1 MNAMNYRM
9 IARILGMVLLIL
21 AALLVLPLI
30 AGLYYGENVLNFAVT
45 IAAAAALGGIL
56 LLFKPKNRDIYARE
70 GFTAVGLSWI
80 LMSLLGALPF
90 VISGDIPSY
99 VDALFE
105 TVSGFTTTG
114 STLLTDVEAMS
125 RGCMFWRMFTHWIG
139 GMGVLVFI
147 MAVLPMSG
155 EHSMHIMRA
164 EIPGPVVGK
173 LVPRARKTAA
183 ILYLIYM
190 GMTAVETVL
199 LLCGGMSFYDALLHA
214 FATAGTGGFST
225 RGASIAAFD
234 SLYIEVV
241 ISVFM
246 LLFAVNFNLYFLL
259 LMGRVRDVLKNQELR
274 CFGALVAFS
283 MLTIAWNISGQ
294 YSGFAEALRYS
305 SFTVAS
311 IVSSTGFGTAD
322 FTQWPQYSQWLLV
335 IIMFVGAC
343 AGSTGGGL
351 KLSRVMMLLRA
362 AYSDL
367 RHMIWPRRVNRVQ
380 MEGQRVEQAAIRAVF
395 SYFTLYMLMLLL
407 GTLLISFDGFDT
419 ATNFTAALT
428 CLSNIGPGLGLIGPA
443 GNFSIFSDFS
453 KLLMSFLMLAGRLEM
468 YPILVLFFPSV
479 WKRS

>member
-1 MNAMNYRM
+1 MNYRM
-9 IARILGMVLLIL
+9 IARILGMVLLIT
-21 AALLVLPLI
+21 AALMLLPLI
-30 AGLYYGENVLNFAVT
+30 AGLYYGESVLNFIIT
-45 IAAAAALGGIL
+45 IAATAALGGIF

-70 GFTAVGLSWI
+70 GFAAVGLSWI

-90 VISGDIPSY
+90 VISGDIPHY

-114 STLLTDVEAMS
+114 SSLLTDIEGMS

-164 EIPGPVVGK
+164 EVPGPVVGK
-173 LVPRARKTAA
+173 LVPRVRKTAA

-190 GMTAVETVL
+190 GLTAIETLFL
-199 LLCGGMSFYDALLHA
+199 LGGGMSFFEALLHA

-225 RGASIAAFD
+225 RGASIAAFN
-234 SLYIEVV
+234 SLYIEIV

-259 LMGRVRDVLKNQELR
+259 LLGRVRDVLKNQELR
-274 CFGALVAFS
+274 CFACIVAFS
-283 MLTIAWNISGQ
+283 MLSIAWNISGQ

-311 IVSSTGFGTAD
+311 LVSSTGFGTAD

-335 IIMFVGAC
+335 IIMFIGAC

-351 KLSRVMMLLRA
+351 KLSRVMLLIRA
-362 AYSDL
+362 AFADL

-380 MEGQRVEQAAIRAVF
+380 MEGQRVEAAGIRAVF
-395 SYFTLYMLMLLL
+395 SYFALYMLMLLL

-428 CLSNIGPGLGLIGPA
+428 CLSNMGPGLGLIGPN

-453 KLLMSFLMLAGRLEM
+453 KLLMSLLMLIGRLEI
-468 YPILVLFFPSV
+468 YPVLVLFFPSV
-479 WKRS
+479 WRKS

>member
-1 MNAMNYRM
+1 
-9 IARILGMVLLIL
+9 MVLLIT
-21 AALLVLPLI
+21 AALMLLPLI
-30 AGLYYGENVLNFAVT
+30 AGLYYGESVLNFIIT
-45 IAAAAALGGIL
+45 IAATAALGGIF

-70 GFTAVGLSWI
+70 GFAAVGLSWI

-90 VISGDIPSY
+90 VISGDIPHY

-114 STLLTDVEAMS
+114 STLLTDIEGMS

-164 EIPGPVVGK
+164 EVPGPVVGK
-173 LVPRARKTAA
+173 LVPRVRKTAA

-190 GMTAVETVL
+190 GLTAIETLFL
-199 LLCGGMSFYDALLHA
+199 LGGGMSFFEALLHA

-225 RGASIAAFD
+225 RGASIAAFN
-234 SLYIEVV
+234 SLYIEIV

-259 LMGRVRDVLKNQELR
+259 LLGRVRDVLKNQELR
-274 CFGALVAFS
+274 CFACIVAFS
-283 MLTIAWNISGQ
+283 MLSIAWNISGQ

-311 IVSSTGFGTAD
+311 LVSSTGFGTAD

-335 IIMFVGAC
+335 IIMFIGAC

-351 KLSRVMMLLRA
+351 KLSRVMLLIRA
-362 AYSDL
+362 AFADL

-380 MEGQRVEQAAIRAVF
+380 MDGQRVEAAGIRAVF
-395 SYFTLYMLMLLL
+395 SYFALYMLMLLL

-428 CLSNIGPGLGLIGPA
+428 CLSNMGPGLGLIGPN

-453 KLLMSFLMLAGRLEM
+453 KLLMSLLMLIGRLEI

-479 WKRS
+479 WRKS

>member
-1 MNAMNYRM
+1 MNYRM

-45 IAAAAALGGIL
+45 IAVAAALGGFFM
-56 LLFKPKNRDIYARE
+56 LFKPKNRDIYARE

-80 LMSLLGALPF
+80 LMSLIGALPF

-183 ILYLIYM
+183 ILYIIYM
-190 GMTAVETVL
+190 GLTAIETVF
-199 LLCGGMSFYDALLHA
+199 LLCGGMSFYDAMLHA

-225 RGASIAAFD
+225 RGAGIAAFD

-274 CFGALVAFS
+274 CFGVFVAFS
-283 MLTIAWNISGQ
+283 MLTVAWNISGQ
-294 YSGFAEALRYS
+294 YGGFAEALRYS

-311 IVSSTGFGTAD
+311 LVSSTGFGTAD

-351 KLSRVMMLLRA
+351 KLSRVMLLLKA
-362 AYSDL
+362 AFSDL

-428 CLSNIGPGLGLIGPA
+428 CLSNMGPGLGLIGPS

-453 KLLMSFLMLAGRLEM
+453 KLLMSFLMLAGRLEI
-468 YPILVLFFPSV
+468 YPILVLLFPSV

>member
-1 MNAMNYRM
+1 MNYRM
-9 IARILGMVLLIL
+9 IARILGMVLLIT
-21 AALLVLPLI
+21 AALMLLPLI
-30 AGLYYGENVLNFAVT
+30 AGLYYGESVLNFIIT
-45 IAAAAALGGIL
+45 IAATAALGGIF

-70 GFTAVGLSWI
+70 GFAAVGLSWI

-90 VISGDIPSY
+90 VISGDIPHY

-114 STLLTDVEAMS
+114 STLLTDIEGMS

-164 EIPGPVVGK
+164 EVPGPVVGK
-173 LVPRARKTAA
+173 LVPRVRKTAA

-190 GMTAVETVL
+190 GLTAIETLFL
-199 LLCGGMSFYDALLHA
+199 LGGGMSFFEALLHA

-225 RGASIAAFD
+225 RGASITAFN
-234 SLYIEVV
+234 SLYIEIV

-259 LMGRVRDVLKNQELR
+259 LLGRVRDVLKNQELR
-274 CFGALVAFS
+274 CFACIVAFS
-283 MLTIAWNISGQ
+283 MLSIAWNISGQ

-311 IVSSTGFGTAD
+311 LVSSTGFGTAD

-335 IIMFVGAC
+335 IIMFIGAC

-351 KLSRVMMLLRA
+351 KLSRVMLLIRA
-362 AYSDL
+362 AFADL

-380 MEGQRVEQAAIRAVF
+380 MEGQRVEAAGIRAVF
-395 SYFTLYMLMLLL
+395 SYFALYMLMLLL

-428 CLSNIGPGLGLIGPA
+428 CLSNMGPGLGLIGPN

-453 KLLMSFLMLAGRLEM
+453 KLLMSLLMLIGRLEI

-479 WKRS
+479 WRKS

>member
-1 MNAMNYRM
+1 MNYRM

-21 AALLVLPLI
+21 AALMLLPLI
-30 AGLYYGENVLNFAVT
+30 AGLCYGENVLSFIIT
-45 IAAAAALGGIL
+45 IALTAAVGGIFMC
-56 LLFKPKNRDIYARE
+56 FKPKTRDIYARE

-90 VISGDIPSY
+90 VISGDIPHY

-114 STLLTDVEAMS
+114 STLLTDVESMS

-164 EIPGPVVGK
+164 EVPGPIVGK

-183 ILYLIYM
+183 ILYMIYM
-190 GMTAVETVL
+190 GLTAIETVF

-225 RGASIAAFD
+225 RSASIAAFD
-234 SLYIEVV
+234 SLYIEIV

-246 LLFAVNFNLYFLL
+246 LLFSVNFNLYFLL
-259 LMGRVRDVLKNQELR
+259 LLGRVRDVLKNQELR
-274 CFGALVAFS
+274 CFAAIVAFS
-283 MLTIAWNISGQ
+283 MLSIAWNISGQ
-294 YSGFAEALRYS
+294 YGSFAEALRYS

-311 IVSSTGFGTAD
+311 LVSSTGFGTAD
-322 FTQWPQYSQWLLV
+322 FTQWPQFSQWLLV
-335 IIMFVGAC
+335 IIMFIGAC

-351 KLSRVMMLLRA
+351 KLSRVMLLLRA
-362 AYSDL
+362 AFADL

-380 MEGQRVEQAAIRAVF
+380 LEGQRVDPAGVRAVF
-395 SYFTLYMLMLLL
+395 SYFSLYMLILLL
-407 GTLLISFDGFDT
+407 GTLLISLDGFGT

-428 CLSNIGPGLGLIGPA
+428 CLSNMGPGLGLIGPA
-443 GNFSIFSDFS
+443 GNFSIFSDLS
-453 KLLMSFLMLAGRLEM
+453 KLLMSLLMLIGRLEI

>member
-1 MNAMNYRM
+1 M

-30 AGLYYGENVLNFAVT
+30 AGLCYGENVLNFAVT
-45 IAAAAALGGIL
+45 IAAAAALGGIFM
-56 LLFKPKNRDIYARE
+56 LFKPKNRDIYARE

-90 VISGDIPSY
+90 VISGDIPHY

-183 ILYLIYM
+183 ILYMIYM
-190 GMTAVETVL
+190 GLTAIETVF

-274 CFGALVAFS
+274 CFLVIVAFS

-294 YSGFAEALRYS
+294 YGGFAEALRYS

-311 IVSSTGFGTAD
+311 LVSSTGFGTAD

-351 KLSRVMMLLRA
+351 KLSRVMLLLKA
-362 AYSDL
+362 AFSDL

-395 SYFTLYMLMLLL
+395 SYFTLYMLILLL

-428 CLSNIGPGLGLIGPA
+428 CLSNMGPGLGLIGPS

-453 KLLMSFLMLAGRLEM
+453 KLLMSFLMLAGRLEI

>member
-1 MNAMNYRM
+1 M

-30 AGLYYGENVLNFAVT
+30 AGLCYGENVLNFAVT
-45 IAAAAALGGIL
+45 IAAAAALGGIFM
-56 LLFKPKNRDIYARE
+56 LFKPKNRDIYARE

-80 LMSLLGALPF
+80 LMSLIGALPF

-183 ILYLIYM
+183 ILYMIYM
-190 GMTAVETVL
+190 GLTAIETVF

-225 RGASIAAFD
+225 RGAGIAAFD

-274 CFGALVAFS
+274 CFLVIVAFS

-294 YSGFAEALRYS
+294 YGGFAEALRYS

-311 IVSSTGFGTAD
+311 LVSSTGFGTAD

-351 KLSRVMMLLRA
+351 KLSRVMLLLKA
-362 AYSDL
+362 AFSDL

-395 SYFTLYMLMLLL
+395 SYFTLYMLILLL

-428 CLSNIGPGLGLIGPA
+428 CLSNMGPGLGLIGPS

-453 KLLMSFLMLAGRLEM
+453 KLLMSFLMLAGRLEI

>member
-1 MNAMNYRM
+1 
-9 IARILGMVLLIL
+9 MVLLIT
-21 AALLVLPLI
+21 AALMLLPLI
-30 AGLYYGENVLNFAVT
+30 AGLYYGESVLNFIIT
-45 IAAAAALGGIL
+45 IAATAALGGIF

-70 GFTAVGLSWI
+70 GFAAVGLSWI

-90 VISGDIPSY
+90 VISGDIPHY

-114 STLLTDVEAMS
+114 SSLLTDIEGMS

-164 EIPGPVVGK
+164 EVPGPVVGK
-173 LVPRARKTAA
+173 LVPRVRKTAA

-190 GMTAVETVL
+190 GLTAIETLFL
-199 LLCGGMSFYDALLHA
+199 LGGGMSFFEALLHA

-225 RGASIAAFD
+225 RGASIAAFN
-234 SLYIEVV
+234 SLYIEIV

-259 LMGRVRDVLKNQELR
+259 LLGRVRDVLKNQELR
-274 CFGALVAFS
+274 CFACIVAFS
-283 MLTIAWNISGQ
+283 MLSIAWNISGQ

-311 IVSSTGFGTAD
+311 LVSSTGFGTAD

-335 IIMFVGAC
+335 IIMFIGAC

-351 KLSRVMMLLRA
+351 KLSRVMLLIRA
-362 AYSDL
+362 AFADL

-380 MEGQRVEQAAIRAVF
+380 MEGQRVEAAGIRAVF
-395 SYFTLYMLMLLL
+395 SYFALYMLMLLL

-428 CLSNIGPGLGLIGPA
+428 CLSNMGPGLGLIGPN

-453 KLLMSFLMLAGRLEM
+453 KLLMSLLMLIGRLEI
-468 YPILVLFFPSV
+468 YPVLVLFFPSV
-479 WKRS
+479 WRKS

>member
-1 MNAMNYRM
+1 MNTRM
-9 IARILGMVLLIL
+9 IARSLGLILLCLAVLLL
-21 AALLVLPLI
+21 LPLI
-30 AGLYYGENVLNFAVT
+30 AGLYYGESVLGFIVT
-45 IAAAAALGGIL
+45 IAISAAAAFVLTR
-56 LLFKPKNRDIYARE
+56 FKPESTDISARE
-70 GFTAVGLSWI
+70 GFVIVGMGWI
-80 LMSLLGALPF
+80 LLSAIGALPF
-90 VISGDIPSY
+90 VISGDIPNY
-99 VDALFE
+99 IDALFE
-105 TVSGFTTTG
+105 TASGLTTTG
-114 STLLTDVEAMS
+114 ATIMTDIEAMS
-125 RGCMFWRMFTHWIG
+125 RGGMFWRMFTHWIG

-183 ILYLIYM
+183 ILYIIYM
-190 GMTAVETVL
+190 GLTAIETVF
-199 LLCGGMSFYDALLHA
+199 LLCGGMSFYDAMLHA

-225 RGASIAAFD
+225 RGAGIAAFD

-274 CFGALVAFS
+274 CFGVFVAFS
-283 MLTIAWNISGQ
+283 MLTVAWNLSGQ
-294 YSGFAEALRYS
+294 YGGFAEALRYS

-311 IVSSTGFGTAD
+311 LVSSTGFGTAD

-351 KLSRVMMLLRA
+351 KLSRVMMLLKA
-362 AYSDL
+362 AFSDM
-367 RHMIWPRRVNRVQ
+367 RRVIWPRRVSRLQ
-380 MEGQRVEQAAIRAVF
+380 MEGQRVEQTVIRAVF
-395 SYFTLYMLMLLL
+395 SYSTLYMLLVLA

-428 CLSNIGPGLGLIGPA
+428 CLSNMGPGLGLIGPA
-443 GNFSIFSDFS
+443 GNFSIFSDLS
-453 KLLMSFLMLAGRLEM
+453 KLLMSFLMLAGRLEL

>member
-1 MNAMNYRM
+1 MNYRM

-30 AGLYYGENVLNFAVT
+30 AGLCYGENVLNFAVT
-45 IAAAAALGGIL
+45 IAAAAALGGIFM
-56 LLFKPKNRDIYARE
+56 LFKPKNRDIYARE

-90 VISGDIPSY
+90 VISGDIPHY

-114 STLLTDVEAMS
+114 STLLTDIEGMS

-164 EIPGPVVGK
+164 EVPGPVVGK

-225 RGASIAAFD
+225 RGAGIAAFD

-274 CFGALVAFS
+274 CFGVFVAFS
-283 MLTIAWNISGQ
+283 MLTVAWNISGQ
-294 YSGFAEALRYS
+294 YGSFAEALRYS

-311 IVSSTGFGTAD
+311 LVSSTGFGTAD

-351 KLSRVMMLLRA
+351 KLSRVMLLLKA
-362 AYSDL
+362 AFSDL

-428 CLSNIGPGLGLIGPA
+428 CLSNMGPGLGLIGPS

-453 KLLMSFLMLAGRLEM
+453 KLLMSFLMLAGRLEL

>member
-1 MNAMNYRM
+1 MNYRM

-30 AGLYYGENVLNFAVT
+30 AGLCYGENVLNFAVT
-45 IAAAAALGGIL
+45 IAAAAALGGVFM
-56 LLFKPKNRDIYARE
+56 LFKPKNRDIYARE

-80 LMSLLGALPF
+80 LMSLIGALPF

-183 ILYLIYM
+183 ILYMIYM
-190 GMTAVETVL
+190 GLTAIETVF

-274 CFGALVAFS
+274 CFLVIVAFS

-294 YSGFAEALRYS
+294 YGGFAEALRYS

-311 IVSSTGFGTAD
+311 LVSSTGFGTAD

-351 KLSRVMMLLRA
+351 KLSRVMLLLKA
-362 AYSDL
+362 AFSDL

-395 SYFTLYMLMLLL
+395 SYFTLYMLILLL

-428 CLSNIGPGLGLIGPA
+428 CLSNMGPGLGLIGPS

-453 KLLMSFLMLAGRLEM
+453 KLLMSFLMLAGRLEI

>member
-1 MNAMNYRM
+1 M

-30 AGLYYGENVLNFAVT
+30 AGLCYGENVLNFAVT
-45 IAAAAALGGIL
+45 IAATAALGGIFM
-56 LLFKPKNRDIYARE
+56 LFKPKNRDIYAHE

-80 LMSLLGALPF
+80 LMSLIGALPF

-125 RGCMFWRMFTHWIG
+125 RGCMFWRMFTHGIG

-183 ILYLIYM
+183 ILYMIYM
-190 GMTAVETVL
+190 GLTAIETVF

-274 CFGALVAFS
+274 CFLVIVAFS

-294 YSGFAEALRYS
+294 YGGFAEALRYS

-311 IVSSTGFGTAD
+311 LVSSTGFGTAD

-351 KLSRVMMLLRA
+351 KLSRVMLLLKA
-362 AYSDL
+362 AFSDL

-395 SYFTLYMLMLLL
+395 SYFTLYMLILLL

-428 CLSNIGPGLGLIGPA
+428 CLSNMGPGLGLIGPS

-453 KLLMSFLMLAGRLEM
+453 KLLMSFLMLAGRLEI

>member
-1 MNAMNYRM
+1 MNYRM
-9 IARILGMVLLIL
+9 IARILGMVLLIT
-21 AALLVLPLI
+21 AALMLLPLI
-30 AGLYYGENVLNFAVT
+30 AGLYYGESVLNFIIT
-45 IAAAAALGGIL
+45 IAATAALGGIF

-70 GFTAVGLSWI
+70 GFAAVGLSWI

-90 VISGDIPSY
+90 VISGDIPHY

-114 STLLTDVEAMS
+114 STLLTDIEGMS

-164 EIPGPVVGK
+164 EVPGPVVGK
-173 LVPRARKTAA
+173 LVPRVRKTAA

-190 GMTAVETVL
+190 GLTAIETLFL
-199 LLCGGMSFYDALLHA
+199 LGGGMSFFEALLHA

-225 RGASIAAFD
+225 RGASITAFN
-234 SLYIEVV
+234 SLYIEIV

-259 LMGRVRDVLKNQELR
+259 LLGRVRDVLKNQELR
-274 CFGALVAFS
+274 CFACIVAFS
-283 MLTIAWNISGQ
+283 MLSIAWNISGQ

-311 IVSSTGFGTAD
+311 LVSSTGFGTAD

-351 KLSRVMMLLRA
+351 KLSRVMLLLKA
-362 AYSDL
+362 AFSDL

-380 MEGQRVEQAAIRAVF
+380 MEGQRVEAAGIRAVF
-395 SYFTLYMLMLLL
+395 SYFALYMLMLLL

-428 CLSNIGPGLGLIGPA
+428 CLSNMGPGLGLIGPN

-453 KLLMSFLMLAGRLEM
+453 KLLMSLLMLIGRLEI

-479 WKRS
+479 WRKS

>member
-1 MNAMNYRM
+1 MNYRM

-30 AGLYYGENVLNFAVT
+30 AGLCYGENVLNFAVT
-45 IAAAAALGGIL
+45 IAAAAALGGIFM
-56 LLFKPKNRDIYARE
+56 LFKPKNRDIYARE

-80 LMSLLGALPF
+80 LMSLIGALPF

-183 ILYLIYM
+183 ILYIIYM
-190 GMTAVETVL
+190 GLTAIETVF
-199 LLCGGMSFYDALLHA
+199 LLCGGMSFYDAMLHA

-225 RGASIAAFD
+225 RGAGIASFD

-274 CFGALVAFS
+274 CFGVFVAFS
-283 MLTIAWNISGQ
+283 MLTVAWNISGQ
-294 YSGFAEALRYS
+294 YGGFAEALRYS

-311 IVSSTGFGTAD
+311 LVSSTGFGTAD

-351 KLSRVMMLLRA
+351 KLSRVMLLLKA
-362 AYSDL
+362 AFSDL

-395 SYFTLYMLMLLL
+395 SYFTLYMLILLL

-428 CLSNIGPGLGLIGPA
+428 CLSNMGPGLGLIGPS

-453 KLLMSFLMLAGRLEM
+453 KLLMSFLMLAGRLEI

>member
-1 MNAMNYRM
+1 MNYRM

-30 AGLYYGENVLNFAVT
+30 AGLCYGENVLNFAVT
-45 IAAAAALGGIL
+45 IAAAAALGGIFM
-56 LLFKPKNRDIYARE
+56 LFKPKNRDIYARE

-80 LMSLLGALPF
+80 LMSLIGALPF

-190 GMTAVETVL
+190 SMTAVEMIL

-225 RGASIAAFD
+225 RGAGIAAFD

-274 CFGALVAFS
+274 CFGVFVAFS
-283 MLTIAWNISGQ
+283 MLTVAWNISGQ
-294 YSGFAEALRYS
+294 YGGFAEALRYS

-311 IVSSTGFGTAD
+311 LVSSTGFGTAD

-351 KLSRVMMLLRA
+351 KLSRVMMLLKA
-362 AYSDL
+362 AFSDM
-367 RHMIWPRRVNRVQ
+367 RRVIWPCRVSRLQ
-380 MEGQRVEQAAIRAVF
+380 MEGQRVEQTVIRAVF
-395 SYFTLYMLMLLL
+395 SYSTLYMLLLL
-407 GTLLISFDGFDT
+407 AGTLLISFDGFDT
-419 ATNFTAALT
+419 TTNFTAALT
-428 CLSNIGPGLGLIGPA
+428 CLSNMGPGLGLIGPA

-453 KLLMSFLMLAGRLEM
+453 KLLMSFLMLAGRLEL

>member
-1 MNAMNYRM
+1 MNYRM

-21 AALLVLPLI
+21 AALLILPLI
-30 AGLYYGENVLNFAVT
+30 AGLCYGENVLNFVIT
-45 IAAAAALGGIL
+45 IAAAAAIGGVFM
-56 LLFKPKNRDIYARE
+56 LFKPKNRDIYARE

-274 CFGALVAFS
+274 CFGILVAFS

-294 YSGFAEALRYS
+294 YGSFAEALRYS

-311 IVSSTGFGTAD
+311 LVSSTGFGTAD

-351 KLSRVMMLLRA
+351 KLSRVMMLLKA
-362 AYSDL
+362 AFSDL

-395 SYFTLYMLMLLL
+395 SYFTLYMVMLLL

-428 CLSNIGPGLGLIGPA
+428 CLSNMGPGLGLIGPA
-443 GNFSIFSDFS
+443 GNFSIFSDLS
-453 KLLMSFLMLAGRLEM
+453 KLLMSFLMLAGRLEL

>member
-1 MNAMNYRM
+1 MNYRM

-30 AGLYYGENVLNFAVT
+30 AGLCYGENVLNFAVT
-45 IAAAAALGGIL
+45 IAAAAALGGIFM
-56 LLFKPKNRDIYARE
+56 LFKPINRDIYARE

-274 CFGALVAFS
+274 CFGVIVAFS
-283 MLTIAWNISGQ
+283 MLTIAWNTSGQ
-294 YSGFAEALRYS
+294 YGSFAEALRYS

-311 IVSSTGFGTAD
+311 LVSSTGFGTAD

-351 KLSRVMMLLRA
+351 KLSRVMLLLKA
-362 AYSDL
+362 AFSDL

-428 CLSNIGPGLGLIGPA
+428 CLSNMGPGLGLIGPS

-453 KLLMSFLMLAGRLEM
+453 KLLMSFLMLAGRLEI
-468 YPILVLFFPSV
+468 YPILVLLFPSV

>member
-1 MNAMNYRM
+1 M

-30 AGLYYGENVLNFAVT
+30 AGLCYGENVLNFAVT
-45 IAAAAALGGIL
+45 IAAAAALGGIFM
-56 LLFKPKNRDIYARE
+56 LFKPKNRDIYARE

-80 LMSLLGALPF
+80 LMSLIGALPF

-183 ILYLIYM
+183 ILYMIYM
-190 GMTAVETVL
+190 GLTAIETVF

-274 CFGALVAFS
+274 CFLVIVAFS

-294 YSGFAEALRYS
+294 YGGFAEALRYS

-311 IVSSTGFGTAD
+311 LVSSTGFGTAD

-351 KLSRVMMLLRA
+351 KLSRVMLLLKA
-362 AYSDL
+362 AFSDL

-395 SYFTLYMLMLLL
+395 SYFTLYMLILLL

-428 CLSNIGPGLGLIGPA
+428 CLSNMGPGLGLIGPS

-453 KLLMSFLMLAGRLEM
+453 KLLMSFLMLAGRLEI

>member
-1 MNAMNYRM
+1 
-9 IARILGMVLLIL
+9 MVLLIT
-21 AALLVLPLI
+21 AALMLLPLI
-30 AGLYYGENVLNFAVT
+30 AGLYYGESVLNFIIT
-45 IAAAAALGGIL
+45 IAATAALGGIF

-70 GFTAVGLSWI
+70 GFAAVGLSWI

-90 VISGDIPSY
+90 VISGDIPHY

-114 STLLTDVEAMS
+114 SSLLTDIEGMS
-125 RGCMFWRMFTHWIG
+125 CGCMFWRMFTHWIG

-164 EIPGPVVGK
+164 EVPGPVVGK

-190 GMTAVETVL
+190 GLTAIETLFL
-199 LLCGGMSFYDALLHA
+199 LGGGMSFFEALLHA

-225 RGASIAAFD
+225 RGASIAAFN
-234 SLYIEVV
+234 SLYIEIV

-259 LMGRVRDVLKNQELR
+259 LLGRVRDVLKNQELR
-274 CFGALVAFS
+274 CFACIVAFS
-283 MLTIAWNISGQ
+283 MLSIAWNISGQ

-311 IVSSTGFGTAD
+311 LVSSTGFGTAD

-335 IIMFVGAC
+335 IIMFIGAC

-351 KLSRVMMLLRA
+351 KLSRVMLLIRA
-362 AYSDL
+362 AFADL

-380 MEGQRVEQAAIRAVF
+380 MEGQRVEAAGIRAVF
-395 SYFTLYMLMLLL
+395 SYFALYMLMLLL

-428 CLSNIGPGLGLIGPA
+428 CLSNMGPGLGLIGPN

-453 KLLMSFLMLAGRLEM
+453 KLLMSLLMLIGRLEI
-468 YPILVLFFPSV
+468 YPVLVLFFPSV
-479 WKRS
+479 WRKS

>member
-1 MNAMNYRM
+1 MNYRM

-30 AGLYYGENVLNFAVT
+30 AGLCYGENVLNFAVT
-45 IAAAAALGGIL
+45 IAAAAALGGIFM
-56 LLFKPKNRDIYARE
+56 LFKPKNRDIYARE

-80 LMSLLGALPF
+80 LMSLIGALPF

-183 ILYLIYM
+183 ILYMIYM
-190 GMTAVETVL
+190 GLTAIETVF

-274 CFGALVAFS
+274 CFLVIVAFS

-294 YSGFAEALRYS
+294 YGGFAEALRYS

-311 IVSSTGFGTAD
+311 LVSSTGFGTAD

-351 KLSRVMMLLRA
+351 KLSRVMLLLKA
-362 AYSDL
+362 AFSDL

-395 SYFTLYMLMLLL
+395 SYFTLYMLILLL

-428 CLSNIGPGLGLIGPA
+428 CLSIMGPGLGLIGPS
-443 GNFSIFSDFS
+443 GNFSIFSAFS
-453 KLLMSFLMLAGRLEM
+453 KLLMSFLMLAGRLEI

>member
-1 MNAMNYRM
+1 
-9 IARILGMVLLIL
+9 MVLLIT
-21 AALLVLPLI
+21 AALMLLPLI
-30 AGLYYGENVLNFAVT
+30 AGLYYGESVLNFIIT
-45 IAAAAALGGIL
+45 IAATAALGGIF

-70 GFTAVGLSWI
+70 GFAAVGLSWI

-90 VISGDIPSY
+90 VISGDIPHY

-114 STLLTDVEAMS
+114 SSLLTDIEGMS

-164 EIPGPVVGK
+164 EVPGPVVGK
-173 LVPRARKTAA
+173 LVPRVRKTAA

-190 GMTAVETVL
+190 GLTAIETLFL
-199 LLCGGMSFYDALLHA
+199 LGGGMSFFEALLHA

-225 RGASIAAFD
+225 RGASIAAFN
-234 SLYIEVV
+234 SLYIEIV

-259 LMGRVRDVLKNQELR
+259 LLGRVRDVLKNQELR
-274 CFGALVAFS
+274 CFACIVAFS
-283 MLTIAWNISGQ
+283 MLSIAWNISGQ

-311 IVSSTGFGTAD
+311 LVSSTGFGTAD

-335 IIMFVGAC
+335 IIMFIGAC

-351 KLSRVMMLLRA
+351 KLSRVMLLIRA
-362 AYSDL
+362 AFADL

-380 MEGQRVEQAAIRAVF
+380 MEGQRVEAAGIRAVF
-395 SYFTLYMLMLLL
+395 SYFALYMLMLLL

-428 CLSNIGPGLGLIGPA
+428 CLSNMGPGLGLIGPN

-453 KLLMSFLMLAGRLEM
+453 KLLMSLLMLIGRLEI

-479 WKRS
+479 WRKS

>member
-1 MNAMNYRM
+1 MNTRM
-9 IARILGMVLLIL
+9 IARSLGLILLCLAVLLL
-21 AALLVLPLI
+21 LPLI
-30 AGLYYGENVLNFAVT
+30 AGLYYGESVLGFIVT
-45 IAAAAALGGIL
+45 IAISAAAAFVLTR
-56 LLFKPKNRDIYARE
+56 FKPESTDISARE
-70 GFTAVGLSWI
+70 GFVIVGMGWI
-80 LMSLLGALPF
+80 LLSAIGALPF
-90 VISGDIPSY
+90 VISGDIPNY
-99 VDALFE
+99 IDALFE
-105 TVSGFTTTG
+105 TASGLTTTG
-114 STLLTDVEAMS
+114 ATIMTDIEAMS
-125 RGCMFWRMFTHWIG
+125 RGGMFWRMFTHWIG

-183 ILYLIYM
+183 ILYIIYM
-190 GMTAVETVL
+190 GLTAIETVF
-199 LLCGGMSFYDALLHA
+199 LLCGGMSFYDAMLHA

-225 RGASIAAFD
+225 RGAGIAAFD

-274 CFGALVAFS
+274 CFGVFVAFS
-283 MLTIAWNISGQ
+283 MLTVAWNISGQ
-294 YSGFAEALRYS
+294 YGGFAEALRYS

-311 IVSSTGFGTAD
+311 LVSSTGFGTAD

-351 KLSRVMMLLRA
+351 KLSRVMMLLKA
-362 AYSDL
+362 AFSDM
-367 RHMIWPRRVNRVQ
+367 RRVIWPRRVSRLQ
-380 MEGQRVEQAAIRAVF
+380 MEGQRVEQTVIRAVF
-395 SYFTLYMLMLLL
+395 SYSTLYMLLVLA

-428 CLSNIGPGLGLIGPA
+428 CLSNMGPGLGLIGPA
-443 GNFSIFSDFS
+443 GNFSIFSDLS
-453 KLLMSFLMLAGRLEM
+453 KLLMSFLMLAGRLEL

>member
-1 MNAMNYRM
+1 MNYRM
-9 IARILGMVLLIL
+9 IARILGMVLQIL
-21 AALLVLPLI
+21 AALMLLPLI
-30 AGLYYGENVLNFAVT
+30 AGLCYGENVLSFIIT
-45 IAAAAALGGIL
+45 IALTAAVGGIFMC
-56 LLFKPKNRDIYARE
+56 FKPKTRDIYARE

-80 LMSLLGALPF
+80 LMALLGALPF
-90 VISGDIPSY
+90 VISGDIPHY
-99 VDALFE
+99 IDALFE

-114 STLLTDVEAMS
+114 STLLTDVESMS

-164 EIPGPVVGK
+164 EVPGPIVGK

-183 ILYLIYM
+183 ILYMIYM
-190 GMTAVETVL
+190 GLTAIETVF

-234 SLYIEVV
+234 SLYIEIV

-246 LLFAVNFNLYFLL
+246 LLFSVNFNLYFLL
-259 LMGRVRDVLKNQELR
+259 LLGRVRDVLKNQELR
-274 CFGALVAFS
+274 CFAAIVAFS
-283 MLTIAWNISGQ
+283 MLSIAWNISEQ
-294 YSGFAEALRYS
+294 YGSFAEALRYS

-311 IVSSTGFGTAD
+311 LVSSTGFGTAD
-322 FTQWPQYSQWLLV
+322 FTQWPQFSQWLLV
-335 IIMFVGAC
+335 IIMFIGAC

-351 KLSRVMMLLRA
+351 KLSRVMLLLRA
-362 AYSDL
+362 AFADL

-380 MEGQRVEQAAIRAVF
+380 LEGQRVDPAGVRAVF
-395 SYFTLYMLMLLL
+395 SYFSLYMLILLL
-407 GTLLISFDGFDT
+407 GTLLISLDGFDT

-428 CLSNIGPGLGLIGPA
+428 CLSNMGPGLGLIGPA

-453 KLLMSFLMLAGRLEM
+453 KLLMSLLMLIGRLEI

>member
-1 MNAMNYRM
+1 MNYRM

-30 AGLYYGENVLNFAVT
+30 AGLCYGENVLNFAVT
-45 IAAAAALGGIL
+45 IAAAAALGGIFM
-56 LLFKPKNRDIYARE
+56 LFKPINRDIYARE

-80 LMSLLGALPF
+80 LMSLLGAQPF

-274 CFGALVAFS
+274 CFGVIVAFS
-283 MLTIAWNISGQ
+283 MLTIAWNTSGQ
-294 YSGFAEALRYS
+294 YGSFAEALRYS

-311 IVSSTGFGTAD
+311 LVSSTGFGTAD

-351 KLSRVMMLLRA
+351 KLSRVMLLLKA
-362 AYSDL
+362 AFSDL

-428 CLSNIGPGLGLIGPA
+428 CLSNMGPGLGLIGPS

-453 KLLMSFLMLAGRLEM
+453 KLLMSFLMLAGRLEI
-468 YPILVLFFPSV
+468 YPILVLLFPSV